1 MKKLR
6 NATRSGVG
14 YSNMPAIEGD
24 CEHLRWLLIHITYR
38 EGTSHFKTSFQ
49 NRVQQGITYSDEE
62 AGLVDEGTDR
72 DEVSKD
78 DADKLGHFEKESSSY
93 PSNSHSVNTVELD
106 KEFNQNTSWTSIDGQ
121 SLDNTCFASV
131 STP

>member
-1 MKKLR
+1 VKKLR

-14 YSNMPAIEGD
+14 SNDMPEMKGD
-24 CEHLRWLLIHITYR
+24 YEHLRWLLMHSKHR
-38 EGTSHFKTSFQ
+38 EGASNSQ
-49 NRVQQGITYSDEE
+49 NRAQQGITYSDEE